1 MQVSNPG
8 GLMRRSK
15 VILIALKSL
24 SVLLTGSPA
33 ALWPPPPPQHLLLP
47 VSRHAFCNRTLVL
60 SPFLDYFSSSW
71 DFFFFFLHPERR
83 QLCRKKGLV
92 YTNSTS
98 CRSLC
103 SLQLHALKP
112 ALLLLACL
120 LVFFV
125 CVFKVSHSL
134 ETQDWEPTQLNAMET
149 AVVVIWEPASQGH

>member
-1 MQVSNPG
+1 MSNPG

-15 VILIALKSL
+15 VILIALKRL

-33 ALWPPPPPQHLLLP
+33 ALWPPPPPPQHLLLP
-47 VSRHAFCNRTLVL
+47 VSRHAFCDHTLVL
-60 SPFLDYFSSSW
+60 SPFLDYFSSFW
-71 DFFFFFLHPERR
+71 DFFFSLHPEQR

-120 LVFFV
+120 LVFL
-125 CVFKVSHSL
+125 CVSL
-134 ETQDWEPTQLNAMET
+134 KFLTP
-149 AVVVIWEPASQGH
+149 